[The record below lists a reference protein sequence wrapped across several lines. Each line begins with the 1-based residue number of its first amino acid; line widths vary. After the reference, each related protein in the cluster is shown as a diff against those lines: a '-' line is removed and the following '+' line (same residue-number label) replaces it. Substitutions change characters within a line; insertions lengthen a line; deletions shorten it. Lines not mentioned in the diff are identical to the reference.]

1 MGMFTLPNML
11 LTCVALL
18 GGAGEAR
25 AEEDGL
31 APRSLLQLAQ
41 RYEHA
46 EGVPRDYQ
54 RAADLY
60 CAAARAGLAD
70 AQYALGWMYANGRG
84 VSRSDAIAL
93 QLFRIAAEQGHPQ
106 ARQMTKNLAGEEV
119 AALPACM
126 TLEEPAIAI
135 KKEVVPRISYPQ
147 GKIAQLVA
155 KLAPRYSVDPALAMA
170 VIAVES
176 AFDERAVSVKNAQGL
191 MQLTPDTA
199 QRFSVRDA
207 FDAEDNIKGGLSYLR
222 WLLAFFRG
230 NVTLVAAAYNAGE
243 RAVEKYRGIPPYLET
258 RDYVKK
264 VTGLYRKPTHPF
276 QRNLAPSSTV
286 VMRQSMAAY

>member
-18 GGAGEAR
+18 GGAGEAQ
-25 AEEDGL
+25 AEEGGL
-31 APRSLLQLAQ
+31 EPRSLLQLAQ

-84 VSRSDAIAL
+84 VPRSDAIAL

-126 TLEEPAIAI
+126 TPEEPVIAI
-135 KKEVVPRISYPQ
+135 KKEVVPRIAYPQ

-170 VIAVES
+170 VITVES
-176 AFDERAVSVKNAQGL
+176 AFNERAVSVKNAQGL

-258 RDYVKK
+258 HDYVKK

-276 QRNLAPSSTV
+276 QRNLVPSSTV